1 MTTIGV
7 SGGKGGTGKSTVAVN
22 LAYFLSRSHKV
33 VLIDA
38 DVECPNDHIL
48 LSVKLETPKDVNIF
62 KPVFDYKKC
71 VKCKLCKDVCAENA
85 IVTFKEGTPF
95 LMPTLC
101 SGCKSC
107 ILACPV
113 AAILESSKHV
123 GIVYTSNVNKNL
135 TLVTGFLDEGEER
148 AYPVALNAK
157 VSGLDIEAE
166 IYIIDTSAGSGS
178 HVAIA
183 LEDVD
188 IVALVTEPTLFGLH
202 DLEMMLKL
210 LVKQHRIGYVIV
222 NRADLASVDLN
233 SILKKYD
240 ALKIGALPINEKIVE
255 SYIKGIPFIK
265 LYPDEDF
272 SRELGHIAEMLLQK
286 GGK

>member
-1 MTTIGV
+1 MIVIGV
-7 SGGKGGTGKSTVAVN
+7 SGGKGGTGKSTIAIN
-22 LAYFLSRSHKV
+22 LAYFLSQSYKV

-48 LSVKLETPKDVNIF
+48 LSVKLENAKDVNIF
-62 KPVFDYKKC
+62 KPEFDYKKC

-113 AAILESSKHV
+113 DAILESSKHI
-123 GIVYTSNVNKNL
+123 GIVYKSNVNKNL
-135 TLVTGFLDEGEER
+135 TLVTGVLDEGQER

-157 VSGLDIEAE
+157 MIGLSTEAD
-166 IYIIDTSAGSGS
+166 IYILDTSAGSGS

-188 IVALVTEPTLFGLH
+188 AVALVTEPTLFGLH

-210 LVKQHRIGYVIV
+210 LVKQHRTGYVIV

-233 SILKKYD
+233 SVLKKYD
-240 ALKIGALPINEKIVE
+240 ALKIGAIPINEKIVE
-255 SYIKGIPFIK
+255 SYIKGVPFIK
-265 LYPDEDF
+265 LYPSENF
-272 SRELGHIAEMLLQK
+272 SREIEHIAKTLLQK
-286 GGK
+286 GGH